1 MGTHHND
8 CASAQGL
15 AAPRRVELTP
25 QSTTPAGGPALQ
37 GNHENETGDC
47 AASDDDRKAV
57 ITMMAHAAQAGCT
70 LHELASGGYLLC
82 RWGMA
87 KELPCLRAV
96 GDLLRRIGGAR

>member
-1 MGTHHND
+1 MTAHQHVGASVPGPVTPRSDNARLQPGVEGDQGTAD
-8 CASAQGL
+8 
-15 AAPRRVELTP
+15 
-25 QSTTPAGGPALQ
+25 GP
-37 GNHENETGDC
+37 DC
-47 AASDDDRKAV
+47 AALDDDRKAV

>member
-1 MGTHHND
+1 MGTHCND
-8 CASAQGL
+8 GAPAPGL
-15 AAPRRVELTP
+15 AATERVQVTP

-37 GNHENETGDC
+37 GNHENELGNC
-47 AASDDDRKAV
+47 AGSDGDRKAV

-70 LHELASGGYLLC
+70 LHELASGSYLLC

-96 GDLLRRIGGAR
+96 GALLRRIGGAR